1 MTAMQHDKDQE
12 SSNPGAVHDESQGHE
27 SEDGGGNEPAKR
39 VRRRVGPFKRSRTG
53 CGTCKRRGK
62 KCDEEWTAEGHCQ
75 RCIIGQFECTGRT
88 NVQSKSAAKR
98 AQQQQRSKSM
108 SDGNLQRESSESQ
121 WSSTDMQPS
130 GSVSATLNHSHID
143 QSSIQAATAQ
153 QFLSHS
159 TPSASSNHNQ
169 QTPPNPLGTTSST
182 QQETNVPFAWY
193 NPTHA
198 PPSAPRHDPA
208 TFLTIDHSQS
218 LFDWSSMF
226 SNQPSTLL
234 TSSTECGALALESI
248 MPWTGGSNEDVTA
261 TASGSGGG
269 SGSRFGLGGGGAVQ
283 VGGGLWNDGVF
294 GVQNQLGPSGPSQ
307 DGVGQ
312 VLGGV
317 SPNTVDKHMRDGVSL
332 SDLYVHVIKSWLV
345 GAPSSIQ
352 ENAHSRL
359 RTYNNISA
367 VMQFS
372 RHALARAYMT
382 LFSSSMSQVY
392 PLSQFTDLFSK
403 SSGNMN
409 NLQDFPV
416 PDLISE
422 FNIHLPRDPKGKGKE
437 KTYEAG
443 QLERR
448 MREYEQKVLTRL
460 IADEESLKWIEDE
473 TRLLREVIVTSPSHL
488 AELLWGV
495 INLRHVE
502 YIRSGASQSYNVLA
516 LGDRLVRSALGSSH
530 PPITLSKLQTAE
542 TWSVRMFAAADIG
555 RCIVERGRKT
565 IFNFW
570 SDIPADPS
578 SPPSSHEEP
587 WSFHLGLPDSIL
599 ILLAEIVNL
608 SSSVCSSS
616 SLSIKAQADE
626 LEKAIR
632 GWQSHQMDMNE
643 GMESG
648 VRMERIMVGE
658 LWRLSALVLLY
669 ESVHRV
675 GGLHPVLRNARY
687 ELLNLLDS
695 LIPLTQDHPPNYTA
709 LPAFLAAT
717 LSTSCQ
723 DRHRSMMHLLR
734 VGPEKVWMDNVA
746 VVEKIWEESDTS
758 GVLPD
763 WWDKMKREGMS
774 VAFF

>member
-1 MTAMQHDKDQE
+1 MTAMQR
-12 SSNPGAVHDESQGHE
+12 SNEHENAIPLGVSVLEEKQGHE
-27 SEDGGGNEPAKR
+27 SEEGGGNEPTRR
-39 VRRRVGPFKRSRTG
+39 VRRRTGPFKRSRTG

-62 KCDEEWTAEGHCQ
+62 KCDEEWTPEGHCQ
-75 RCIIGQFECTGRT
+75 RCIIGQFECSGRT
-88 NVQSKSAAKR
+88 NVQSKSAARR
-98 AQQQQRSKSM
+98 AQRQQRTKSM
-108 SDGNLQRESSESQ
+108 SENNLQRESSESQ
-121 WSSTDMQPS
+121 WSSTDAQPS
-130 GSVSATLNHSHID
+130 GSVSATHNHSHVD
-143 QSSIQAATAQ
+143 QTSMQAAAAAGQ
-153 QFLSHS
+153 QFLSNS
-159 TPSASSNHNQ
+159 TPGSSSNHNH
-169 QTPPNPLGTTSST
+169 QTPPNPLGTTSSST
-182 QQETNVPFAWY
+182 QQPTNVPFAWY

-198 PPSAPRHDPA
+198 PPTAPHHDPTA
-208 TFLTIDHSQS
+208 FLTIDHSQS
-218 LFDWSSMF
+218 LLDWASMF
-226 SNQPSTLL
+226 GNQPSTFLA
-234 TSSTECGALALESI
+234 SSTECGALGLDSI
-248 MPWTGGSNEDVTA
+248 MPWNEGPNGNAIA
-261 TASGSGGG
+261 TVNGSGSG
-269 SGSRFGLGGGGAVQ
+269 STGGGEVQ

-294 GVQNQLGPSGPSQ
+294 GVQNQPGSNGPSQ
-307 DGVGQ
+307 GGVGQ
-312 VLGGV
+312 VVNGV
-317 SPNTVDKHMRDGVSL
+317 SPNMTDKHMKDGVSL
-332 SDLYVHVIKSWLV
+332 SDLYVRVVESWLV
-345 GAPSSIQ
+345 GVPTSIRESAQ
-352 ENAHSRL
+352 SRL
-359 RTYNNISA
+359 RTYNENSA

-382 LFSSSMSQVY
+382 LYSSSLSQVY

-409 NLQDFPV
+409 NLQDFPI

-448 MREYEQKVLTRL
+448 MRKYEQKVVTRL
-460 IADEESLKWIEDE
+460 NADEECLKWTEDE
-473 TRLLREVIVTSPSHL
+473 TRSLREVIVTSLSHL

-495 INLRHVE
+495 MNLRHAE

-516 LGDRLVRSALGSSH
+516 LGDRLVRSGTRSNH
-530 PPITLSKLQTAE
+530 PPITLSQLRTAE

-570 SDIPADPS
+570 SDIPTDPN
-578 SPPSSHEEP
+578 PPSPSQEEP

-599 ILLAEIVNL
+599 ILLAGIINL
-608 SSSVCSSS
+608 SSSVSSSS
-616 SLSIKAQADE
+616 SLSVKSQADE

-632 GWQSHQMDMNE
+632 GWQPHQMNMSE

-648 VRMERIMVGE
+648 VRMERIVVGE

-669 ESVHRV
+669 ESVHKV

-695 LIPLTQDHPPNYTA
+695 LIPLTQDRPPNHTA
-709 LPAFLAAT
+709 LPAFLAAV

-723 DRHRSMMHLLR
+723 DRHRSMTHLLR

-746 VVEKIWEESDTS
+746 LVEKVWEESDTS

-774 VAFF
+774 VAFL